1 MQGTRISEMASLS
14 EEAERLLKPAEVAER
29 LDVSIYTLKAWRH
42 RKPPFGPKYKR
53 YPGERGEVRYLL
65 SDVLSFMRS
74 DLHENY
80 AEEISRRLPDEEQ
93 EQPTPAPRARYDS
106 RLGKTVI
113 DRGGG
118 AS

>member
-1 MQGTRISEMASLS
+1 MQGTKISEMASLS
-14 EEAERLLKPAEVAER
+14 EEADRLLKSREIAKM
-29 LDVSIYTLKAWRH
+29 LGVSIYTLKAWRH
-42 RKPPFGPKYKR
+42 RKPPYGPRYKR
-53 YPGERGEVRYLL
+53 LPGERGEVRYLL
-65 SDVLSFMRS
+65 SEVLPFMRT

-93 EQPTPAPRARYDS
+93 EQPTPTPVRRYDS

-113 DRGGG
+113 DRGG